1 MGKDMKKLLLIP
13 VVAAILFLMINTD
26 IISIFTASHS
36 LTNIS
41 QPGNQISC
49 ETCHSQIQRELNNST
64 YHRDLT
70 CEACHRYNASITFA
84 SDNGVVQPGNESHAA
99 YLPRCL
105 DCHGGNGVYI
115 YNKTNSLVYAPPAK
129 AFNLTNYGS
138 NYSAHKKFV
147 IDSNNF
153 SAAKGENEA
162 CLSCHTGFDIN
173 LTFQYPEYINWTLKT
188 EANANVVDK
197 YYANY
202 TPLSYEL
209 GPNRAYT
216 VSLIRDGGKHTWINV
231 SNISCIECHKNI
243 YLGSYGYYNT
253 SVSAWVRQHAGDV
266 EDKGNDPALHQ
277 TYHPPDNAYCLD
289 CHKNINYTSYPNL
302 HPDEVHAAEK
312 LTCVTCHSDGGPWP
326 PSNETMESGGHNS
339 PDFYQKVSSF
349 PRSIIGDMCISCH
362 VANNHALEVIKAACH
377 NPGTKIYYINSTAYR
392 EPKANETGPGWL
404 SRVISE
410 V

>member
-1 MGKDMKKLLLIP
+1 MNPRILLALI
-13 VVAAILFLMINTD
+13 VVVIFFLMIDTNIT
-26 IISIFTASHS
+26 SIFTASHS

-173 LTFQYPEYINWTLKT
+173 LTFQYPEYV
-188 EANANVVDK
+188 NVSI
-197 YYANY
+197 Y
-202 TPLSYEL
+202 TDGSSTDGLLFQILNVEF
-209 GPNRAYT
+209 GPNRSYN
-216 VSLIRDGGKHTWINV
+216 VILNREGSKHTLV
-231 SNISCIECHKNI
+231 PLSNITCIYCHENI
-243 YLGSYGYYNT
+243 YKGGLGSSIG
-253 SVSAWVRQHAGDV
+253 RQHAGDV
-266 EDKGNDPALHQ
+266 TDKGQDPGIHQ
-277 TYHPPDNAYCLD
+277 TMPVDNDWCIS
-289 CHKNINYTSYPNL
+289 CHFNQTFASYSAV
-302 HPDEVHAAEK
+302 HVEEVHAAEK
-312 LTCVTCHSDGGPWP
+312 IRCTSCHSSQGPYP
-326 PSNETMESGGHNS
+326 PVNETPGRGHHNS
-339 PDFYQKVSSF
+339 TYFYPQFLNYPSLAE
-349 PRSIIGDMCISCH
+349 GDICISCH
-362 VANNHALEVIKAACH
+362 LSLTHTSYLPTTNCGCH
-377 NPGTKIYYINSTAYR
+377 NSGYYINSTIYR
-392 EPKANETGPGWL
+392 EPKANETTNWMT
-404 SRVISE
+404 RNIN
-410 V
+410 